1 MSQSDREMANAAF
14 GSSTI
19 YSSVVTEL
27 SNDPTNWWSPN
38 EHCVRELLLSHGFN
52 EIEITVHHEGHN
64 RAIFHAWRS
73 TEACIKSLT
82 DENRLKSLVKANQLE
97 HEKRHPILRRVRS
110 ALNPIRRVFAK

>member
-1 MSQSDREMANAAF
+1 MSQSDREMANVAL

-27 SNDPTNWWSPN
+27 SIDPTNWGVQN

-52 EIEITVHHEGHN
+52 EIEITVHPEGHN

-73 TEACIKSLT
+73 MEPCTKPLA
-82 DENRLKSLVKANQLE
+82 KAKQLE
-97 HEKRHPILRRVRS
+97 HEKRHPTRGSARS